1 MARGID
7 RTELLELLAETVNNE
22 NPMLHLMSVNVCWS
36 WISSFCELF
45 WTLPK
50 FFQYRDHDEGRSAWP
65 VRGIFVVGRMQKTP
79 EMKKRAP
86 QGALI
91 FYTNVTD
98 DIDGKI
104 NSRSVHAIRAS
115 ARHAEPWA
123 KYRKTLD
130 SFETDVQE

>member
-50 FFQYRDHDEGRSAWP
+50 FNTGIMMKEDRPGRY
-65 VRGIFVVGRMQKTP
+65 GIFLWWAECKRRQK
-79 EMKKRAP
+79 
-86 QGALI
+86 
-91 FYTNVTD
+91 
-98 DIDGKI
+98 
-104 NSRSVHAIRAS
+104 
-115 ARHAEPWA
+115 
-123 KYRKTLD
+123 
-130 SFETDVQE
+130 